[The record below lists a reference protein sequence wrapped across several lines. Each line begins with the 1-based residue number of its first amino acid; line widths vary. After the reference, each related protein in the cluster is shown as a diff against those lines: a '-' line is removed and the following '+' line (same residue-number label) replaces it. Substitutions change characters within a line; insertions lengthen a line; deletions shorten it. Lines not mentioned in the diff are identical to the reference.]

1 MGVDD
6 VGIIGVGKDAYNS
19 DLAGMI
25 NGRIL
30 PWVEDVEADGYPVW
44 TDYGAVQRSTYFLDR
59 QGMLIYQ
66 FNITTL
72 DPDEP
77 NDYQY
82 LINLILDYRAYN
94 GPSILRVTEDFLS
107 IQSAI
112 ESASDGDIILV
123 DPGTYLGQIN
133 FLDKNITLA
142 SLIYSGYD
150 QNELAKTILDGN
162 GQGPVVTFN
171 DGQDQSAILLGFI
184 IKNGSASQSGGG
196 ILIEDASPTIDRN
209 IIHNNHAGSCGGTG
223 GGIAVQG
230 ESYPHIFGNVIHDN
244 MVSGDCDCICYYGG
258 GVYVDTTS
266 WPVLGGSVTLGNTFY
281 NNSADYGTELFRDH
295 DEDTTNWIPIYAHHN
310 IFEDCPPDSYNVY
323 PINGWDL
330 ENCHTLDITI
340 DIVSDNQPL
349 AEDFYLYPNFPNPFN
364 PLTNI
369 RFFLKT
375 SNTVLLNIYD
385 LEGKLVKRNSL
396 KLDSGTHV
404 VQWDASQSPSGIY
417 LIKLQAGVNTQIQK
431 AILVK

>member
-72 DPDEP
+72 DPDDP
-77 NDYQY
+77 DDYQY

-94 GPSILRVTEDFLS
+94 GPSIIRVTEDFLS

-123 DPGTYLGQIN
+123 DPGTYPGQIN

-150 QNELAKTILDGN
+150 QNDIAKTILDGN
-162 GQGPVVTFN
+162 GQGPIVTFN
-171 DGQDQSAILLGFI
+171 DGQDPSAILLGFI

-244 MVSGDCDCICYYGG
+244 IVSGDCDCICYYGG

-385 LEGKLVKRNSL
+385 LEGKLVKMNKL

>member
-1 MGVDD
+1 MGVND
-6 VGIIGVGKDAYNS
+6 VGIIGVGKDTYNS

-30 PWVEDVEADGYPVW
+30 PWVEDVEADDYPVW
-44 TDYGAVQRSTYFLDR
+44 TDYSAVQRSTYFLDR
-59 QGMLIYQ
+59 QGNLIYQ

-72 DPDEP
+72 DPDDP
-77 NDYQY
+77 DDYQY

-94 GPSILRVTEDFLS
+94 GPSIIRVTEDFLS

-133 FLDKNITLA
+133 FLDKNVTLA

-150 QNELAKTILDGN
+150 QYDLEKTILDGN
-162 GQGPVVTFN
+162 GQGPIVTFN
-171 DGQDQSAILLGFI
+171 DGQDQSAILLGFVI
-184 IKNGSASQSGGG
+184 ENGSASHSGGG

-230 ESYPHIFGNVIHDN
+230 ESYPHIFSNVIHDN
-244 MVSGDCDCICYYGG
+244 IVSGECDCICYYGG

-295 DEDTTNWIPIYAHHN
+295 DEDTTNWTPIYAHHN
-310 IFEDCPPDSYNVY
+310 TFEDCPPDSYNVY

-340 DIVSDNQPL
+340 DIMNDDQPL
-349 AEDFYLYPNFPNPFN
+349 AENFYLYPNFPNPFN

-369 RFFLKT
+369 RFT
-375 SNTVLLNIYD
+375 QEASNTVLLNIYD
-385 LEGKLVKRNSL
+385 LNGKLVKENRL
-396 KLDSGTHV
+396 KLDSGTHMI
-404 VQWDASQSPSGIY
+404 QWDAGQFPSGIY
-417 LIKLQAGVNTQIQK
+417 LIKLQSGVNTQIQK

>member
-1 MGVDD
+1 MGVND

-59 QGMLIYQ
+59 QGNLIYQ

-72 DPDEP
+72 DPDDP
-77 NDYQY
+77 DDYQY

-94 GPSILRVTEDFLS
+94 GPSIIRVTEDFIS

-150 QNELAKTILDGN
+150 QNDLEKTILDGD
-162 GQGPVVTFN
+162 GQGPIVTFN

-184 IKNGSASQSGGG
+184 IENGSASQSGGG

-209 IIHNNHAGSCGGTG
+209 IIHNNHAGSCGGAG

-244 MVSGDCDCICYYGG
+244 IVSGECDCICYYGG

-295 DEDTTNWIPIYAHHN
+295 DEDTTNWTPIYAHHN
-310 IFEDCPPDSYNVY
+310 TFEDCPPDSYDVY

-330 ENCHTLDITI
+330 ENCHTLITI
-340 DIVSDNQPL
+340 DIVNDDQPL
-349 AEDFYLYPNFPNPFN
+349 AESFYLYPNFPNPFN
-364 PLTNI
+364 PRTTLQFSIPERSHVT
-369 RFFLKT
+369 LK
-375 SNTVLLNIYD
+375 IYD
-385 LEGKLVKRNSL
+385 VMGRDVFTLVDRKLS
-396 KLDSGTHV
+396 SGTHSS
-404 VQWDASQSPSGIY
+404 QWDGSNHPSGIY
-417 LIKLQAGVNTQIQK
+417 FLQLESLGQTHKQK
-431 AILVK
+431 IILMK

>member
-1 MGVDD
+1 MGVND
-6 VGIIGVGKDAYNS
+6 VGIIGVGKDTYNS

-44 TDYGAVQRSTYFLDR
+44 TDYSAVQRSTYFLDR

-94 GPSILRVTEDFLS
+94 GPSIIRVTEDFLS

-112 ESASDGDIILV
+112 ENASDGDIILV

-150 QNELAKTILDGN
+150 QNDIAKTILDGN
-162 GQGPVVTFN
+162 GQGPIVTFN

-184 IKNGSASQSGGG
+184 IKNGSSSQSGGG

-230 ESYPHIFGNVIHDN
+230 ESYPYIFGNVIHDN
-244 MVSGDCDCICYYGG
+244 IVSGDCDCICYYGG

-266 WPVLGGSVTLGNTFY
+266 WPVHGGSVTLGNTIY

-295 DEDTTNWIPIYAHHN
+295 DEDTTNWTPIYAHHN
-310 IFEDCPPDSYNVY
+310 TFEDCPPDSHDVY

-340 DIVSDNQPL
+340 GIVNDDQLL
-349 AEDFYLYPNFPNPFN
+349 AENFYLYQNFPNPFN
-364 PLTNI
+364 ALTKI
-369 RFFLKT
+369 RFSMEM

-385 LEGKLVKRNSL
+385 
-396 KLDSGTHV
+396 
-404 VQWDASQSPSGIY
+404 
-417 LIKLQAGVNTQIQK
+417 
-431 AILVK
+431 

>member
-1 MGVDD
+1 MGVSD

-94 GPSILRVTEDFLS
+94 GPSIIRVTEDFLS

-133 FLDKNITLA
+133 FLDKNVTLA

-150 QNELAKTILDGN
+150 QNDLAKTILDGN
-162 GQGPVVTFN
+162 GQGPIVTFN

-244 MVSGDCDCICYYGG
+244 IVSGDCDCICYYGG

-295 DEDTTNWIPIYAHHN
+295 DEDTTNWTPIYAHHN
-310 IFEDCPPDSYNVY
+310 TFEDCPPDSYNVY

-340 DIVSDNQPL
+340 DIVNDNQPL
-349 AEDFYLYPNFPNPFN
+349 AENFYLYPNFPNPFN

-385 LEGKLVKRNSL
+385 LKGKLVKRNRL
-396 KLDSGTHV
+396 QLDSGTHV
-404 VQWDASQSPSGIY
+404 IQWNASKSPSGIY
-417 LIKLQAGVNTQIQK
+417 LIKLQAGLNTQIQK

>member
-1 MGVDD
+1 MGVND
-6 VGIIGVGKDAYNS
+6 VGIIGVGKDTYNS
-19 DLAGMI
+19 DLEGMI

-44 TDYGAVQRSTYFLDR
+44 TDYDAVQRSTYFLDR

-385 LEGKLVKRNSL
+385 LEGKLVKMNKL

>member
-1 MGVDD
+1 MGVND

-44 TDYGAVQRSTYFLDR
+44 TDYGAVQRSTYFLGR
-59 QGMLIYQ
+59 GGNLIYQ

-72 DPDEP
+72 DPDDP
-77 NDYQY
+77 DDYQY

-94 GPSILRVTEDFLS
+94 GPSIIRVTEDSLS

-133 FLDKNITLA
+133 FLDKNVTLA

-150 QNELAKTILDGN
+150 QNDLAKTILDGD
-162 GQGPVVTFN
+162 GQGPIVTFN

-184 IKNGSASQSGGG
+184 IENGSASQSGGG

-244 MVSGDCDCICYYGG
+244 IVSGECDCICYYGG

-266 WPVLGGSVTLGNTFY
+266 WPVVGGSVTLGNTFY

-295 DEDTTNWIPIYAHHN
+295 DEDTTNWTPIYAHHN
-310 IFEDCPPDSYNVY
+310 TFEDCPPDSHDVY

-330 ENCHTLDITI
+330 ENCHTLDIEH
-340 DIVSDNQPL
+340 DDQPL
-349 AEDFYLYPNFPNPFN
+349 AESFYLYPNFPNPFN

-369 RFFLKT
+369 RFTLET

-385 LEGKLVKRNSL
+385 LKGRLVNENRL
-396 KLDSGTHV
+396 KFNSGTHMI
-404 VQWDASQSPSGIY
+404 QWDASQFPSGIY
-417 LIKLQAGVNTQIQK
+417 LIKLQSGVNTQIQK

>member
-94 GPSILRVTEDFLS
+94 GPSIIRVTEDFLS

-123 DPGTYLGQIN
+123 DPGTYPGQIN

-150 QNELAKTILDGN
+150 QNDIAKTILDGN
-162 GQGPVVTFN
+162 GQGPIVTFN
-171 DGQDQSAILLGFI
+171 DGQDPSAILLGFI

-244 MVSGDCDCICYYGG
+244 IVSGDCDCICYYGG

-385 LEGKLVKRNSL
+385 LEGKLVKRNKL

>member
-94 GPSILRVTEDFLS
+94 GPSIIRVTEDFLS

-123 DPGTYLGQIN
+123 DPGTYPGQIN

-150 QNELAKTILDGN
+150 QNDIAKTILDGN
-162 GQGPVVTFN
+162 GQGPIVTFN
-171 DGQDQSAILLGFI
+171 DGQDPSAILLGFI

-244 MVSGDCDCICYYGG
+244 IVSGDCDCICYYGG

-369 RFFLKT
+369 RFILKT

-385 LEGKLVKRNSL
+385 LEGKLVKMNKL

>member
-1 MGVDD
+1 MGVND

-59 QGMLIYQ
+59 QGNLIYQ

-72 DPDEP
+72 DPDDP
-77 NDYQY
+77 DDYQY

-94 GPSILRVTEDFLS
+94 GPSIIRVTEDFLS

-142 SLIYSGYD
+142 SLIYSGYN
-150 QNELAKTILDGN
+150 QNDLEKTILDGD
-162 GQGPVVTFN
+162 GQGPIVTFN

-184 IKNGSASQSGGG
+184 IENGSASQSGGG

-244 MVSGDCDCICYYGG
+244 IVSGECDCICYYGG

-266 WPVLGGSVTLGNTFY
+266 WPVVGGSVTLGNTFY

-295 DEDTTNWIPIYAHHN
+295 DEDTTNWTPIYAHHN
-310 IFEDCPPDSYNVY
+310 TFEDCPPDSHDVY

-330 ENCHTLDITI
+330 ENCHTLDIEH
-340 DIVSDNQPL
+340 DDQPL
-349 AEDFYLYPNFPNPFN
+349 VENFYLYPNFPNPFN

-369 RFFLKT
+369 RFTLET

-385 LEGKLVKRNSL
+385 LKGRLVKENRL
-396 KLDSGTHV
+396 KMNSGTHMI
-404 VQWDASQSPSGIY
+404 QWDASQFPSGIY
-417 LIKLQAGVNTQIQK
+417 LIKLQSGVNTQIQK

>member
-1 MGVDD
+1 MGVND

-44 TDYGAVQRSTYFLDR
+44 TDYGAVQRSTYFLGR
-59 QGMLIYQ
+59 GGNLIYQ

-72 DPDEP
+72 DPDDP
-77 NDYQY
+77 DDYQY

-94 GPSILRVTEDFLS
+94 GPSIIRVTEDSLS

-133 FLDKNITLA
+133 FLDKNVTLA

-150 QNELAKTILDGN
+150 QNDLAKTILDGD
-162 GQGPVVTFN
+162 GQGPIVTFN

-184 IKNGSASQSGGG
+184 IENGSASQSGGG

-230 ESYPHIFGNVIHDN
+230 ESYPHIFGNVIYDN
-244 MVSGDCDCICYYGG
+244 IVSGECDCICYYGG

-266 WPVLGGSVTLGNTFY
+266 WPVVGGSVTLGNTFY

-295 DEDTTNWIPIYAHHN
+295 DEDTTNWTPIYAHHN
-310 IFEDCPPDSYNVY
+310 TFEDCPPDSHDVY

-330 ENCHTLDITI
+330 ENCHTLDIEH
-340 DIVSDNQPL
+340 DDQPI
-349 AEDFYLYPNFPNPFN
+349 AESFYLYPNFPNPFN

-369 RFFLKT
+369 RFTLET

-385 LEGKLVKRNSL
+385 LKGRLVNENRL
-396 KLDSGTHV
+396 KFNSGTHMI
-404 VQWDASQSPSGIY
+404 QWDASQFPSGIY
-417 LIKLQAGVNTQIQK
+417 LIKLQSGVNTQIQK